1 MMSYMT
7 CYFIVSS

>member
-1 MMSYMT
+1 MMLSMT